1 LQWRFFGCKIAL
13 MNKEEIL
20 EDFFRTL
27 RVVLTN
33 AFSYSKDH
41 PYFIKSVA
49 NFKLKLETALSILN
63 PLKIGVT
70 DSGLV
75 VDGKNL
81 VKSGFYDELARLL
94 HQRKVKSLEIS
105 KGIDLQEL
113 IQFFSLISLPQKDIL
128 KSGGINALLFR
139 KKLAHFTIEELDYSA
154 LLQGESQECADIW
167 GYMLKDAS
175 RSNDV
180 DKLNKLAD
188 DFGSLIKR
196 VNEKDLLDT
205 EGISSQVN
213 EFMVCLRGKNREK
226 FDRCVKDVFL
236 WLLRNKK
243 SLNDEKLVKLRP
255 VFNGL
260 DQDDFSSLLWD
271 GILREDNF
279 DSLSLQIFSKISNSE
294 DPGRIA
300 GDLLKKGDQE
310 QYLRDNPGAVKK
322 IRNLLSTTVDD
333 PLSAVYRNT
342 LESLVKSISF
352 SGKLFFDHKR
362 LLENYRN
369 IVLGIFSTGEN
380 KDNLQLSAAILEKE
394 LAGVFEGNDF
404 GFLKE
409 LWAVLIKKK
418 AEGIDVCA
426 GLKKNL
432 SIFVENIILGGAM
445 PAEQEFL
452 LDMVSSPSHELNFYL
467 DKIFTAEKV
476 NEHILSLFL
485 RLFKDNLSVF
495 YEKVEQKFQ
504 DMEFLVSLI
513 DALGQVE
520 APATLDILEYIYSVA
535 NQLVK
540 LEVLE
545 SMRKGR
551 NIDSAFLI
559 RQLNTDS
566 ALLKKGALSALSLDP
581 QAKEE
586 ALKLLLK
593 ISSPWG
599 RKNRVIIE
607 NMQIVYVLG
616 LKEAGFRIQELSRR
630 RFFWNSRLRDKANR
644 ILREWNAS

>member
-1 LQWRFFGCKIAL
+1 

-20 EDFFRTL
+20 DDFFRSL

-49 NFKLKLETALSILN
+49 NFKLKLETTLAILN
-63 PLKIGVT
+63 PFKIWVT
-70 DSGLV
+70 SSGFM

-81 VKSGFYDELARLL
+81 IRSGFYDELARLL
-94 HQRKVKSLEIS
+94 HQRKIKGVEIR
-105 KGIDLQEL
+105 KGVSLQEL
-113 IQFFSLISLPQKDIL
+113 IQFLSVISLPQKDIF
-128 KSGGINALLFR
+128 KNGGINALLT
-139 KKLAHFTIEELDYSA
+139 KKQLAHFTIEELDYSA
-154 LLQGESQECADIW
+154 LLLGEGQECADIW
-167 GYMLKDAS
+167 GYMLKDAA
-175 RSNDV
+175 RSNDAV
-180 DKLNKLAD
+180 KLNRLVD

-196 VNEKDLLDT
+196 VNEKDLLGA

-243 SLNDEKLVKLRP
+243 SLNEEKLVKLRP

-300 GDLLKKGDQE
+300 GDLLKKGDQA

-322 IRNLLSTTVDD
+322 IRNLLNTAVED

-380 KDNLQLSAAILEKE
+380 KDNLQLAAAILEKE
-394 LAGVFEGNDF
+394 LAGAFEDNDF
-404 GFLKE
+404 GFLKD
-409 LWAVLIKKK
+409 LWAVLIKRR

-426 GLKKNL
+426 GLEKAL
-432 SIFVENIILGGAM
+432 SLSVENIVLSGALA
-445 PAEQEFL
+445 PEQEFL
-452 LDMVSSPSHELNFYL
+452 LEMVSSPSQGLNIYL
-467 DKIFTAEKV
+467 DKIFTAEKA
-476 NEHILSLFL
+476 NKYILSLLL
-485 RLFKDNLSVF
+485 RLFKDDLNAF
-495 YEKVEQKFQ
+495 YGRVEQKFQ
-504 DMEFLVSLI
+504 DMEFLLSLI
-513 DALGQVE
+513 DTLGE
-520 APATLDILEYIYSVA
+520 LCAPATLDILEYIYSSA
-535 NQLVK
+535 NHLVK

-545 SMRKGR
+545 SMRKGKS
-551 NIDSAFLI
+551 IDVTFLI
-559 RQLNTDS
+559 RQLNS
-566 ALLKKGALSALSLDP
+566 ASVLLKKGALSALSLDP
-581 QAKEE
+581 RGREE

-593 ISSPWG
+593 VPSPWG
-599 RKNRVIIE
+599 CKNRVIIE
-607 NMQIVYVLG
+607 NMQIVYALG
-616 LKEAGFRIQELSRR
+616 LKEAGFRIEELSRR

-644 ILREWNAS
+644 ILKEWNAS